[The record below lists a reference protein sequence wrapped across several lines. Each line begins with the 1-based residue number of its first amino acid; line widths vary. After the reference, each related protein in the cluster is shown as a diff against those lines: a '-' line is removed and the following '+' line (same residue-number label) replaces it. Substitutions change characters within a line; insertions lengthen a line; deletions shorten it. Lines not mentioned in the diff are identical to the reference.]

1 MLNLPPQS
9 DSKDDAGS
17 LRRGGAITG
26 LPRWVYVSGIIVIVM
41 VVLLA
46 ILHIE
51 GGGLGGHTP

>member
-1 MLNLPPQS
+1 MLNLPSRS
-9 DSKDDAGS
+9 DSQDDAGA
-17 LRRGGAITG
+17 LRRGGSTTG